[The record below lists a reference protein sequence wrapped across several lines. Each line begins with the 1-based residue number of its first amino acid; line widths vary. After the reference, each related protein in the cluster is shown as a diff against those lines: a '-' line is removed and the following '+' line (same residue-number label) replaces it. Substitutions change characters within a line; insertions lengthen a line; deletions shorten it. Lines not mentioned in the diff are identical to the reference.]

1 MKNWTDEELEK
12 FIKDNKDAL
21 VDGCRPIV
29 GHEIKFMTKL
39 QLRVKHYIDITPY
52 LIKVG
57 IVTLIVF
64 LCSMF
69 VWYIFMRPDKNKPI
83 IENVIEQFKKK

>member
-12 FIKDNKDAL
+12 FIRDNKDAL

-69 VWYIFMRPDKNKPI
+69 VWYSFMRPDKNKPI

>member
-12 FIKDNKDAL
+12 FIRENKDAL

-39 QLRVKHYIDITPY
+39 QLRVKHYIDITPH
-52 LIKVG
+52 LVKVG
-57 IVTLIVF
+57 IVTLIIF
-64 LCSMF
+64 LCSIIA
-69 VWYIFMRPDKNKPI
+69 WYSLMRPDPSKGVIKNI
-83 IENVIEQFKKK
+83 IEQFEKK